1 MFLNHKERKEKAFT
15 LIELLV
21 VIAILAVLAVA
32 VTLILNPAELI
43 RQGRDSIRLSDLAT
57 INKALGLY
65 QTDQIAQWMGTSTIV
80 YTSLPDTDST
90 CSSYG
95 LPSLPSGWTY
105 NCETTTT
112 YTNVDGTGWLPVN
125 FTSMSFSSPLARLPV
140 DPVNN
145 ATSSKYYTYV
155 SGGSW
160 ELSAVMEAVSNK
172 LGGDNDRVSGDGGD
186 SYSFYELGS
195 DVNLSPINDDGLV
208 GYWSLDEDDSSGT
221 TINDLSGNGNNGTSA
236 NTPIFTTDSN
246 GQSNRAMSFDG
257 SSDYVNCGSGSGL
270 NFETGN
276 FTLEIWVK
284 TETGA
289 NVILRKGGG
298 YSTGSPGYS
307 IAGGTTSNLQI
318 SGPTKVIL
326 NGNPG
331 GYLTIGEWNCLVYT
345 INRNGYVKKYINGA
359 LTGQTD
365 ISADAAVDMST
376 GASLYLSFLFQKFK
390 GLIDDVRIY
399 NRALSAAEIEV
410 IYNSY

>member
-1 MFLNHKERKEKAFT
+1 MNTKAFT

-105 NCETTTT
+105 NCQTTTT

-160 ELSAVMEAVSNK
+160 KLSAIFESETRAA
-172 LGGDNDRVSGDGGD
+172 DAADDGGVD
-186 SYSFYELGS
+186 PATYETGTDLE
-195 DVNLSPINDDGLV
+195 LAPFTHGLT
-208 GYWSLDEDDSSGT
+208 GYWKFDESGTTVTDSSGY
-221 TINDLSGNGNNGTSA
+221 GNNGTMYSSSTITDLHTSSGCKKGSCVTFDGIDDYIQTINDYFDITNTNFPEVTLSCWIKSEPGGKALQGIVGEQNFNGGGSSTDDTGLYRYSSASTRFSLNTRTHNRTTVSTISA
-236 NTPIFTTDSN
+236 NSEWQHIVATYN
-246 GQSNRAMSFDG
+246 
-257 SSDYVNCGSGSGL
+257 
-270 NFETGN
+270 
-276 FTLEIWVK
+276 
-284 TETGA
+284 
-289 NVILRKGGG
+289 
-298 YSTGSPGYS
+298 
-307 IAGGTTSNLQI
+307 GTTLKIYKNETEEDSSTSSGYVGI
-318 SGPTKVIL
+318 SGGLDRPF
-326 NGNPG
+326 
-331 GYLTIGEWNCLVYT
+331 TIGLALSTSYT
-345 INRNGYVKKYINGA
+345 
-359 LTGQTD
+359 
-365 ISADAAVDMST
+365 
-376 GASLYLSFLFQKFK
+376 FK
-390 GLIDDVRIY
+390 GLIDDIRIY
-399 NRALSAAEIEV
+399 NRALSAAEVEAM
-410 IYNSY
+410 YNSY